1 MVDGLYKWFSIGILA
16 LLHPFYVSVIEV
28 EHNADEKTLEISC
41 KIFTDDLEAVLLKNY
56 GTLVDFKVASQKE
69 TQNKLVTDYIQ
80 KHLVLKTDGKPVKL
94 EFVGFEEEREAIWV
108 YCQVSGVPTV
118 KKLELD
124 VSILHDYNESQINL
138 VHATAGGERK
148 SYKLDFPKRTVQ
160 FEWSR

>member
-16 LLHPFYVSVIEV
+16 LLHPFYVSVIEL
-28 EHNADEKTLEISC
+28 EHNAEEKTLEISC
-41 KIFTDDLEAVLLKNY
+41 KIFTDDLEAILLKNY
-56 GTLVDFKVASQKE
+56 GTLVDFKVVAQKE

-80 KHLVLKTDGKPVKL
+80 KHLVIKADGKPLKL

-108 YCQVSGVPTV
+108 YCQVSGVATI

-138 VHATAGGERK
+138 VHARVAGERK

-160 FEWSR
+160 FEWGK

>member
-80 KHLVLKTDGKPVKL
+80 KHLVLKADGKPVKL
-94 EFVGFEEEREAIWV
+94 EFVGFEEEREAIWA